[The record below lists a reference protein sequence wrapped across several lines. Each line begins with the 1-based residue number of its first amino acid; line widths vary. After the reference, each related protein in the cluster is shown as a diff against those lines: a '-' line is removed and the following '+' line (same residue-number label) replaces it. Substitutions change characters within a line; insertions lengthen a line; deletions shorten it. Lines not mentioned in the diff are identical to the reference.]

1 MKNPHMEPPINRC
14 SRPSVQH
21 NPDEILP
28 AKAACPH
35 PWDNERR
42 DQSAPLKSLTASW
55 QTSITN
61 PAFVKPSQTKLEE
74 FGLMV
79 ICSSLYPNRPIF
91 SQLMISSA
99 KMEAGVGQ
107 KVLGQTATLRASSGA
122 TSHCH
127 GQRLWRWPNAGATE
141 DERPSA
147 ILPREWS
154 SGQQCGKE
162 GGGKRG
168 TEAAVTMSDF
178 LTGRMLS
185 EL

>member
-1 MKNPHMEPPINRC
+1 MRQREKRSKYTVEVAHSILVDVNNQ
-14 SRPSVQH
+14 PSLCKTKPNQTGRIWAYGHLLFV
-21 NPDEILP
+21 LS
-28 AKAACPH
+28 
-35 PWDNERR
+35 
-42 DQSAPLKSLTASW
+42 QSTYLLSTDDFFSKDGGGGGTEGAP
-55 QTSITN
+55 
-61 PAFVKPSQTKLEE
+61 
-74 FGLMV
+74 
-79 ICSSLYPNRPIF
+79 PNRHPLGLIGRDITL
-91 SQLMISSA
+91 SRA
-99 KMEAGVGQ
+99 EAVTVT
-107 KVLGQTATLRASSGA
+107 KCR
-122 TSHCH
+122 
-127 GQRLWRWPNAGATE
+127 ATE